1 MANDAIIA
9 RVKTNLGYMDN
20 VPADVFDDIVSTIDA
35 AKLKLERE
43 SKIVLDEFDPLDA
56 DLLVS
61 YSLYKYR
68 HRDSDRDMPRSLRLD
83 LNDRRVS
90 DAARGVT

>member
-1 MANDAIIA
+1 MANEAILA
-9 RVKTNLGYMDN
+9 RVKNNLGYMDN
-20 VPADVFDDIVSTIDA
+20 VPADVLDDIVGTIDA
-35 AKLKLERE
+35 AKVKLERE
-43 SKIVLDEFDPLDA
+43 THIELDEMDPLDA

-83 LNDRRVS
+83 INDRRVS
-90 DAARGVT
+90 DAARGIT